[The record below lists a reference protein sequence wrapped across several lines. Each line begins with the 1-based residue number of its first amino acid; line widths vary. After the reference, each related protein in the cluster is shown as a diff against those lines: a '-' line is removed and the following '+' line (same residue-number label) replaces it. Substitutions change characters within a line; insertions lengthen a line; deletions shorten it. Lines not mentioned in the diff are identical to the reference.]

1 VEFKFLSAWRRTTW
15 VGNGINGDGQPA
27 MSDTIEVPSGGAAN
41 TWYFDES
48 SNVIE
53 SNLVVDTV
61 KPETSNDIEYK
72 LGYLRGETALTNQY
86 NTATNGGKPWVA
98 GYRGCC
104 RIDANPFGDPTGD
117 LATDD
122 SPAKLPGLNNN
133 GGMSFN
139 IRTVVD
145 LSGGPLQPAKDKSP
159 VAVGGKPLLRLTMD
173 TAHSFDI
180 VVLDPDGDELVWR
193 LGTASEMGDF
203 KLGNYYGKSN
213 KQPGYGNNKLR
224 DGAPINSVVDN
235 KFHINNVYQESVKYN
250 TGVVSWDTNGLHS
263 GYWQA
268 TVMVEGGTSSIPYD
282 FLMLLV
288 DPFDNDAPEWDNPT
302 PAPLKALDVVCDKDT
317 LTYTLRAFDT
327 QTAELVDI
335 KLVSTAPLGV
345 SHAESVGI
353 GAGGVKNPVQQLVTW
368 APRCNQRGRHIIC
381 YEATDNN
388 VKQTLDSRMRCVHIE
403 VKEIVNNAPK
413 FCGVTA
419 ASEHPFALCWY
430 QTLSFTVEVCDIN
443 EEDDLKIEFRS
454 GVPNGAT
461 VAAQD
466 GAKSKV
472 SRTFSWKPTVA
483 SLWKDHTVCFEGVD
497 KPPASSTFASQTTG
511 IRCVYLVARYAPRF
525 VPPTPM
531 GQTTGNYR
539 FSAKVCDEV
548 SFAVTASDR
557 NSDIDEDVTIFVLA
571 DPGLPNGAVVG
582 DNVCPPPNVVGTV
595 STKVRCNPVKRTFTW
610 TPAKSQEGK
619 VYKVCFS
626 ARDNKDNCQLG
637 GYYSEASDNP
647 CIEVYVVP
655 PQPVWQASTPAQDS
669 ALNAYVGCTHKHTVS
684 CADAQKTVPAYSMQV
699 GFTSS
704 NPGPKGS
711 TISVCPEGGVC
722 SKDFSWKPA
731 RGQEGAS
738 YKVCYECSDLGCNK
752 VLHDFNNQRALA
764 PMVSATPRCVHLN
777 VLRCRYCAQEG
788 DTLAYITKY
797 YHLNTNWL
805 RLWNSN
811 GKQMGDSSKSMIGNP
826 DTILPA
832 STVLNVGPIY
842 KVQAADTLIGLAS
855 RFRTTVKKLMSVNPD
870 VGSDSKDLQAG
881 QELCVMPCTD
891 VQNSK
896 LMTYKY
902 SF

>member
-1 VEFKFLSAWRRTTW
+1 M
-15 VGNGINGDGQPA
+15 GD
-27 MSDTIEVPSGGAAN
+27 TVEVPSGGAAN

-48 SNVIE
+48 STTIE
-53 SNLVVDTV
+53 SNLVVDVT
-61 KPETSNDIEYK
+61 KPESSKDIEYQ
-72 LGYLRGETALTNQY
+72 LGYLTGETTLTNQY
-86 NTATNGGKPWVA
+86 NSASNGGKPWVA

-104 RIDANPFGDPTGD
+104 RLDASPHGDPTGD
-117 LATDD
+117 LSADD

-173 TAHSFDI
+173 TLHSFDV
-180 VVLDPDGDELVWR
+180 VVLDPDSDELTWR
-193 LGTASEMGDF
+193 LGGASEMGDF

-224 DGAPINSVVDN
+224 DGSSMSADHQFKIA
-235 KFHINNVYQESVKYN
+235 NVYEDTVSAN
-250 TGVVSWDTNGLHS
+250 TGVVTWDTRGLHT

-268 TVMVEGGTSSIPYD
+268 TIMVNGGTSSIPYD
-282 FLMLLV
+282 FLLLLV
-288 DPFDNDAPEWDNPT
+288 DPCKGVTDPTKEDCNDAPEWDNPT
-302 PAPLKALDVVCDKDT
+302 PAPLKALSVVCDKDP
-317 LTYTLRAFDT
+317 LVYTLRAFDK
-327 QTAELVDI
+327 QTTELVEI

-353 GAGGVKNPVQQLVTW
+353 GAGGVKNPVQQVVTW
-368 APRCNQRGRHIIC
+368 LPRCNQKGRHIVC

-388 VKQTLDSRMRCVHIE
+388 PKQTLDSRMRCIHIE
-403 VKEIVNNAPK
+403 VKEIVNNAPT

-419 ASEHPFALCWY
+419 AAEHRFALCWY
-430 QTLSFTVEVCDIN
+430 QTLTFTVEVCDIN
-443 EEDDLKIEFRS
+443 KEDTLSIEFRS
-454 GVPNGAT
+454 GVPTGAT
-461 VAAQD
+461 VATQS
-466 GAKSKV
+466 GSKTMV

-483 SLWKDHTVCFEGVD
+483 SLWKDHTVCYEGVD
-497 KPPASSTFASQTTG
+497 HPPASTGFASKTTG

-525 VPPTPM
+525 VNPTPM
-531 GQTTGNYR
+531 RKDGGNYR
-539 FSAKVCDEV
+539 YNAKVCDEI
-548 SFAVTASDR
+548 SFAVTASDQ
-557 NSDIDEDVTIFVLA
+557 NSDVDEDVTIFVLA

-582 DNVCPPPNVVGTV
+582 DNVCPPPSVVGTV
-595 STKVRCNPVKRTFTW
+595 TTKVRCNPVSRTFSW
-610 TPAKSQEGK
+610 TPAKTQEGK

-626 ARDNKDNCQLG
+626 ARDNKNNCQYG

-647 CIEVYVVP
+647 CVEVYVVP
-655 PQPVWQASTPAQDS
+655 PMPVWQATTPAQDA
-669 ALNAYVGCTHKHTVS
+669 ALNAYVGCTHKHTVK
-684 CADAQKTVPAYSMQV
+684 CADAQTTVAAYSMQV
-699 GFTSS
+699 GFTSA
-704 NPGPKGS
+704 NPGPRGS
-711 TISVCPEGGVC
+711 SLSACPESGVC
-722 SKDFSWKPA
+722 SKDFTWKPS
-731 RGQEGAS
+731 RGQEGAT
-738 YKVCYECSDLGCNK
+738 YKVCYDCSDLGCNK
-752 VLHDFNNQRALA
+752 VLHDFNNQRSLA
-764 PMVSATPRCVHLN
+764 PMVSASQRCVHLN
-777 VLRCRYCAQEG
+777 VMRCRYCAQEG

-811 GKQMGDSSKSMIGNP
+811 GKEMGDSSKSMIGNP
-826 DTILPA
+826 DTILPS

-842 KVQAADTLIGLAS
+842 KVQAGDTLQALAS

-870 VGSDSKDLQAG
+870 VGSVGTDLQAG